1 MQDLSLQYLSLLSQ
15 AQCDDYTAAREGE
28 KKLGQTV
35 GIVNSIEKIATA
47 TTHGYRFA
55 LIGIP
60 ETIGPA
66 ANHGKQG
73 AQDGWDAFLS
83 YFLNLQ
89 SNTFLSGDDILLLGH
104 IDCDDL
110 HTEVSP
116 GTPLPTSH
124 LHQLCDQLDQRV
136 HPILHHVFNA
146 GLIPIIIGGGHNN
159 AYPIIKAC
167 AQVKQQALAVSNLD
181 PHADFRALE
190 GRHSGNPFRYAH
202 AEGYLERYSVLG
214 LHEQKNSADALEKL
228 TKLDF
233 PFFSIQQ
240 SHWRKEITF
249 ADCISQTQEYL
260 CAAVSPT
267 LSSTPSSTPS
277 STLSLPTP
285 LPIGVELDLDVITEM
300 PTSAITRAGVSLD
313 DALYYVH
320 QMAALPNVQYLHLA
334 EGAPSRYPAGGIE
347 RTEGQTEG
355 NAAGKRV
362 VGQALA
368 ELVCTFIKSA
378 HG

>member
-47 TTHGYRFA
+47 STHGYRIA

-60 ETIGPA
+60 ETIRPVG
-66 ANHGKQG
+66 NHGKPG
-73 AQDGWDAFLS
+73 AQDGWDAFLT

-89 SNTFLSGDDILLLGH
+89 SNDFLSGDDILLLGH

-116 GTPLPTSH
+116 GKPLQISH

-136 HPILHHVFNA
+136 HPILHHVINA

-167 AQVKQQALAVSNLD
+167 SQVKQQALAVSNLD

-214 LHEQKNSADALEKL
+214 LHEQKNSADALSQLK
-228 TKLDF
+228 KVDF
-233 PFFSIQQ
+233 LFFSIQQ

-249 ADCISQTQEYL
+249 ADCISQTQQYL
-260 CAAVSPT
+260 CKHSA
-267 LSSTPSSTPS
+267 
-277 STLSLPTP
+277 P

-334 EGAPSRYPAGGIE
+334 EGAPSRHPAGG
-347 RTEGQTEG
+347 TEGI
-355 NAAGKRV
+355 AAGKRV